1 MFSDDDVHIAK
12 QARRE
17 SATVA
22 RIALMAVIG
31 CLALLTVLVIQARAE
46 ADAVRYGPAAPAQQ
60 LQQKAPVQ
68 TPPVMRGSGA

>member
-1 MFSDDDVHIAK
+1 MFSDDDVLLAK
-12 QARRE
+12 RARRE

-46 ADAVRYGPAAPAQQ
+46 AGAVLHGPAAPA
-60 LQQKAPVQ
+60 LQQQAPVAA
-68 TPPVMRGSGA
+68 PPVSQGSKA

>member
-1 MFSDDDVHIAK
+1 MFSEDDVLLAK

-46 ADAVRYGPAAPAQQ
+46 ADAALHGPAVPAHA
-60 LQQKAPVQ
+60 LQQQPPLQ
-68 TPPVMRGSGA
+68 SPPVTRGSGA

>member
-1 MFSDDDVHIAK
+1 MFSEDDVLLAK

-46 ADAVRYGPAAPAQQ
+46 ADAVLHGPAAPAIQQ
-60 LQQKAPVQ
+60 QAPVQ
-68 TPPVMRGSGA
+68 APPVVQGSDA